1 MRLIFGLVLIL
12 GVGIAGLAAYMVQ
25 GQFTQLQLENRRLKT
40 AQAPAIPT
48 VEVLVAKDKLRF
60 GQTLKPENVVKVAW
74 PKNAVPEGAFTDT
87 KVLFTEDGKLR
98 SVVRALE
105 PNEPLMAVKLTAP
118 GEDAGITTRLSQ
130 GMRAF
135 TVKVD
140 ASTGVSGFL
149 RPGDRV
155 DVYWSGSTRATGNI
169 TKLIETGM
177 TLVAV
182 DQNADPDR
190 TTAVQI
196 ARNVTVEATP
206 QQVAKLTQAQ
216 ATGRLTLSLVG
227 AEDQGTA
234 QATEVDQ
241 QSLLGIEAAEV
252 IELKPD
258 PVCTVRTRRGSEVIE
273 TPIPCTN

>member
-1 MRLIFGLVLIL
+1 MRIIFGLVLIL
-12 GVGIAGLAAYMVQ
+12 GLGIAGMAAYMVQ
-25 GQFTQLQLENRRLKT
+25 GQFTQLQTENRRLRN

-48 VEVLVAKDKLRF
+48 VEVLVVKDKLRF
-60 GQTLKPENVVKVAW
+60 GQILKRENVAKVAW
-74 PKNAVPEGAFTDT
+74 PKNAVPEGAFTDP
-87 KVLFTEDGKLR
+87 KVLFPEDGKLR
-98 SVVRALE
+98 SVLRALE
-105 PNEPLMAVKLTAP
+105 PYEPLMQVKLTAP
-118 GEDAGITTRLSQ
+118 GEDAGITTRLTN

-135 TVKVD
+135 TIKVD

-155 DVYWSGSTRATGNI
+155 DVYWSGATRATGNV
-169 TKLIETGM
+169 TKLIDTGM

-190 TTAVQI
+190 TTQVQI

-234 QATEVDQ
+234 EAVDVDQ
-241 QSLLGIEAAEV
+241 QSLLGIQAAEV
-252 IELKPD
+252 IEAQPE
-258 PVCTVRTRRGSEVIE
+258 PVCTVRTRRGSEVVV
-273 TPIPCTN
+273 TQIPCTN

>member
-1 MRLIFGLVLIL
+1 MRIIFGLVLIL
-12 GVGIAGLAAYMVQ
+12 GVGIAGMAAYMVQ
-25 GQFTQLQLENRRLKT
+25 GQFAQLQLENRRLKN
-40 AQAPAIPT
+40 ALAPAIPT
-48 VEVLVAKDKLRF
+48 VEVLVAKDELRF

-74 PKNAVPEGAFTDT
+74 PKNSVPQGAFTDP
-87 KVLFTEDGKLR
+87 KVLFPEDGKLR

-105 PNEPLMAVKLTAP
+105 PHEPLMAIKLTAP
-118 GEDAGITTRLSQ
+118 GEDAGITTRLTQ

-155 DVYWSGSTRATGNI
+155 DVYWSGSTHATGNI

-241 QSLLGIEAAEV
+241 QSLLGIQAAEV
-252 IELKPD
+252 IEAKPD